1 MTIARHGACL
11 WAKGTF
17 GVPGP
22 QAPRRANLELINQG
36 GDIIAEQKRGDI
48 LPGQQQ
54 APQRWLFF
62 SYGKSQRRYR
72 SR

>member
-48 LPGQQQ
+48 LPGQQHS
-54 APQRWLFF
+54 P
-62 SYGKSQRRYR
+62 SSGMHI
-72 SR
+72 